1 MVVILAWWDCWENQM
16 RSRMGRCLLPSLLP
30 DKRRSGNES
39 AFPWPLTSD
48 ALKVSG
54 LLPPSLPEMAALT
67 LLVFFLERRRI
78 RDKVNPL
85 SARSA
90 HKLWRDEN
98 ILIQTKESQVQRNV
112 LRIIFPSFSPI
123 LFPLY
128 LALRWLLREFIT
140 SRIFKGREPEVSL
153 ALSFQGKSPQ
163 SVWYVR
169 EWHERKT
176 VCREGET
183 MPRIVNYAKKKNH
196 LSKRAMCLA
205 LFPRWSSAF
214 WLRPLPDSGISGSA
228 LGLGSSSPPV
238 TTGHWVS
245 WGSVST
251 CSTSDSCGICA
262 LICLEATLIV
272 WVLWLGDNFQGY
284 SGLVMC
290 YTQH

>member
-140 SRIFKGREPEVSL
+140 SGIFKGREPEVSL

-183 MPRIVNYAKKKNH
+183 MPRIVNYAKKKKITCPKERCVWLYSPDGVQHSGWGPCQTVGFLEVPWGLAPLAH
-196 LSKRAMCLA
+196 LWRQVT
-205 LFPRWSSAF
+205 
-214 WLRPLPDSGISGSA
+214 GSA
-228 LGLGSSSPPV
+228 GGQFPPV
-238 TTGHWVS
+238 PP
-245 WGSVST
+245 
-251 CSTSDSCGICA
+251 
-262 LICLEATLIV
+262 ATAV
-272 WVLWLGDNFQGY
+272 GFVLWSVLKRPW
-284 SGLVMC
+284 
-290 YTQH
+290 